1 MYRALIVEDEPL
13 MRQYLMDKLNDIH
26 PKWQAAASAEDGVE
40 AMSLLQKELF
50 DLVITDIR
58 MPGMDGLSLARHVT
72 AHYSDT
78 FIIILSGY
86 DEFDYARA
94 AVRLNVCDYL
104 LKPLNDGELK
114 QALEK
119 VSQRLE
125 ENKRR
130 RQADSCFPALFRDTM
145 AGIPQKSLAESQRK
159 LEEISK
165 KANEACWGLMVL
177 APSLLDA
184 VQLDEAA
191 DRNTLTQELYS
202 LAFDSF
208 FGLAAMDDQGNTV
221 ILAFVREP
229 LLTATECLN
238 HCHRLNQTFKNNT
251 GISLLGGFSKSHSS
265 LSQLRQAYDEAQDA
279 LILAQAGYGP
289 FLSGDL
295 LFANRTRL
303 GILKALVETGK
314 TPVLPDGLGSVKN
327 LCMKAISCLDMPIRR
342 EAFLMLGAFL
352 LNCLVGI
359 WEQLRDG
366 IRLLVKTVPDSS
378 ESQDA
383 FVTSFEGCFVNA
395 LKSERQAADGAGLS
409 PLTQKVQEYL
419 HAHFKE
425 SVSLSMVAEAFS
437 VTPAYL
443 STLFHKEVGES
454 YSKYLMRLR
463 MEYAAVKLQSDPY
476 VKMYDVAKQ
485 AGFVSSKHF
494 ISAFRKHFGKTPK
507 EYKELYQK
515 QQS

>member
-26 PKWQAAASAEDGVE
+26 PGWQAAASAEDGMD
-40 AMSLLQKELF
+40 ALSLMQKELF

-58 MPGMDGLSLARHVT
+58 MPGMGGLSLARQVSVHHT
-72 AHYSDT
+72 DT
-78 FIIILSGY
+78 FVIILSGY
-86 DEFDYARA
+86 DEFDYART

-104 LKPLNDGELK
+104 LKPLNDGELH

-130 RQADSCFPALFRDTM
+130 RRADACFPMLFRDTM
-145 AGIPQKSLAESQRK
+145 ADMPQKALVENTKK
-159 LEEISK
+159 LERISK
-165 KANEACWGLMVL
+165 DAGKAYWGLIIL
-177 APSLLDA
+177 APSLIDA
-184 VQLDEAA
+184 AQREENAGMTSLA
-191 DRNTLTQELYS
+191 QELYS

-208 FGLAAMDDQGNTV
+208 LGLAAMDVQGNTV
-221 ILAFVREP
+221 ILVFVREP

-238 HCHRLNQTFKNNT
+238 HCRRLNQTFQCGT

-265 LSQLRQAYDEAQDA
+265 FTQLKTAYEEAMDA
-279 LILAQAGYGP
+279 HLLAQAGNGP

-303 GILKALVETGK
+303 GLLKTLAETVK
-314 TPVLPDGLGSVKN
+314 VSVLPDGISSVN
-327 LCMKAISCLDMPIRR
+327 SLCMKAVSCLDAPIQR

-352 LNCLVGI
+352 LNCYCGFGK
-359 WEQLRDG
+359 QFRDG
-366 IRLLVKTVPDSS
+366 FTRLNDMTP
-378 ESQDA
+378 EGAGSQDA
-383 FVTSFEGCFVNA
+383 FVKSYEAWFLSS
-395 LKSERQAADGAGLS
+395 LKSGGQETDGAGLS
-409 PLTQKVQEYL
+409 TLTQRVQEYL
-419 HAHFKE
+419 HVHFKE
-425 SVSLSMVAEAFS
+425 SVSLSLVAEAFG

-443 STLFHKEVGES
+443 SALFHKEAGES

-476 VKMYDVAKQ
+476 IKMYDVAKQ
-485 AGFVSSKHF
+485 AGFVSPKHF

-507 EYKELYQK
+507 EYKELN
-515 QQS
+515 QQ